1 MRITPSLLPA
11 ALLLTLAACGA
22 SMEAAPPASGPLMLE
37 ELTVQPRG
45 AQQRQVAQQAGLS
58 LVANDLPAVAR
69 TADSMATAL
78 GGFVETSEM
87 RGDDGLRMVLRVPA
101 PSLDAALD
109 RLASMGRVRQR
120 SIRRQDV
127 TAQATDLD
135 ARLTNLRTL
144 RDRLRAHLSQS
155 SAVGDLIQ
163 VERELARVQGEIDA
177 LEAAQRG
184 LQGRVALSG
193 IQLDAERPQVL
204 GPLGL
209 LLTGVASLIGKLFV
223 IR

>member
-1 MRITPSLLPA
+1 MRMPSSIFPA

-22 SMEAAPPASGPLMLE
+22 SMGTAPASSGPVALE

-69 TADSMATAL
+69 TADSMATVL

-144 RDRLRAHLSQS
+144 RDRLRAYLSQAL
-155 SAVGDLIQ
+155 AVGDLIQ
-163 VERELARVQGEIDA
+163 VERELARVQGEIDG

-184 LQGRVALSG
+184 VLGRVALSA